1 MKIFGIG
8 LSRTGT
14 TSLHLAFLRM
24 GIPALHYPFE
34 LSQHWMRGSFN
45 RNFHLDYDAYTDI
58 PTSKY
63 FRELHA
69 CHPNAKF
76 ILTTRDEDLWINS
89 VKKYW
94 QSKSSSTAST
104 LQRDILR
111 LAVYGCMN
119 FDEKRFREVY
129 RSHNSLVDEHF
140 AKYPNSLLR
149 LDITSGQGWGE
160 LAVFLNLPIVKD
172 APFPHLKA
180 PTLGGLTAV
189 NRKMMLENRQ
199 KILER
204 ISLLSQSS
212 KLDSSGSSILHK

>member
-14 TSLHLAFLRM
+14 TSLHLAILRM
-24 GIPALHYPFE
+24 GIPALHYPFK
-34 LSQHWMRGSFN
+34 LSQHWMRGNFD
-45 RNFHLDYDAYTDI
+45 RNLHQDYDAYTDV
-58 PTSKY
+58 PTAKY

-76 ILTTRDEDLWINS
+76 ILTTRDEDMWINS
-89 VKKYW
+89 VRKYW
-94 QSKSSSTAST
+94 QSKSMSSVKT

-111 LAVYGCMN
+111 LTVYGCMN

-129 RSHNSLVDEHF
+129 RTHNLLVDRYF
-140 AKYPNSLLR
+140 AKYPNSLLK
-149 LDITSGQGWGE
+149 LDITAGQGWKE
-160 LAVFLNLPIVKD
+160 LAYFLNMPIIED
-172 APFPHLKA
+172 MPFPHLKT
-180 PTLGGLTAV
+180 PNLGNLTAV
-189 NRKMMLENRQ
+189 NRKMMLENRHRV
-199 KILER
+199 LES